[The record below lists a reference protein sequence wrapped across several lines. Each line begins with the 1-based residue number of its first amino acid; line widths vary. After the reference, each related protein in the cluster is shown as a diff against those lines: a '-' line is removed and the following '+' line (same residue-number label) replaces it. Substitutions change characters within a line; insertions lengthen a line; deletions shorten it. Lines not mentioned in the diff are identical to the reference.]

1 MTAPT
6 TTGTAPMAAV
16 AQQLTE
22 MGRAERRA
30 QLVAWNIPSNHRKK
44 ELHQVRQTNTGR
56 LKEIVSAHG
65 WPTAGVVG
73 DEAAVY
79 AVRILLAGQETAF
92 LLQCRNL
99 MKPAVDSGELPEQ
112 LFAHVV
118 DACAVAMSVP
128 QTYGTQVNPRTL
140 RPYQIRDVAVAERL
154 RADIGLVPLAKQT
167 ADYLARGA
175 GPDAAGRGRP

>member
-1 MTAPT
+1 MTGPT
-6 TTGTAPMAAV
+6 TTVTVPLAAV

-22 MGRAERRA
+22 MGRAERRT
-30 QLVAWNIPSNHRKK
+30 QLIAWRIPSTHRQK
-44 ELHQVRQTNTGR
+44 ELLQVQRTNADR
-56 LKEIVSAHG
+56 LKGIVSAHG
-65 WPTAGVVG
+65 WPTAGMVG

-79 AVRILLAGQETAF
+79 AVRILLACQETAF
-92 LLQCRNL
+92 LLQCRDL

-118 DACAVAMSVP
+118 DVCAVTMSVP

-140 RPYQIRDVAVAERL
+140 RPYPIRDVEAAERL
-154 RADIGLVPLAKQT
+154 RADIGLVPLAEQT

-175 GPDAAGRGRP
+175 GPDTAGRGRP

>member
-1 MTAPT
+1 MTTPT
-6 TTGTAPMAAV
+6 TAVTVALAAV

-30 QLVAWNIPSNHRKK
+30 QLIAWRIPSTHRQT
-44 ELHQVRQTNTGR
+44 ELHQVRRTNAGH

-65 WPTAGVVG
+65 WPTAGLVG

-79 AVRILLAGQETAF
+79 AVRILLACPEPGF
-92 LLQCRNL
+92 LLLCRDL
-99 MKPAVDSGELPEQ
+99 MKQAVDSGELPEQ

-118 DACAVAMSVP
+118 DVCAVAMSVP

-140 RPYQIRDVAVAERL
+140 RPYPIRDVEAAERL
-154 RADIGLVPLAKQT
+154 RADIGLVPLAEQS